1 MSSAPSSS
9 SRTLPAAATATP
21 PAPPP
26 SPIAGPTPRRRR
38 LGLKR
43 TRFAVPRMPTPVRA
57 LWQSATTEDQQRA
70 HRAATV
76 ILRTWLGKATR
87 DEAARELELSPLRFW
102 QLSQQAVA
110 GLVAGCLKQ
119 PRARRGRP
127 PAGEP
132 PEEGASA
139 LRKRIASLEREL
151 DGARRLIGLLKDLPV
166 PRPPGPPAGAERG
179 DARTRGRR
187 RAGGARP
194 AADAGAAGAPGAE
207 AARDAAR

>member
-9 SRTLPAAATATP
+9 RTLPATATP

-26 SPIAGPTPRRRR
+26 PESPAPRRRR
-38 LGLKR
+38 SGLKR

-57 LWQSATTEDQQRA
+57 LWAQATTEEQQRA

-76 ILRTWLGKATR
+76 ILRAWLGKATR
-87 DEAARELELSPLRFW
+87 EEAARELELSPLRFW

-151 DGARRLIGLLKDLPV
+151 GGARRRIGLPEGRPA

>member
-9 SRTLPAAATATP
+9 RTLPATATP

-26 SPIAGPTPRRRR
+26 PESPAPRRRR
-38 LGLKR
+38 SGLKR

-57 LWQSATTEDQQRA
+57 LWAQATTEEQQRA

-76 ILRTWLGKATR
+76 ILRAWLGKATR
-87 DEAARELELSPLRFW
+87 EEAARELELSPLRFW

-127 PAGEP
+127 PSGEP

-151 DGARRLIGLLKDLPV
+151 DGARRLIGLLKELPA
-166 PRPPGPPAGAERG
+166 PRAPGAPGAERA
-179 DARTRGRR
+179 DAGTRGRR
-187 RAGGARP
+187 RRDVARP
-194 AADAGAAGAPGAE
+194 AADAGGPRGTGTE

>member
-43 TRFAVPRMPTPVRA
+43 TRFAVPRMPAPVRG
-57 LWQSATTEDQQRA
+57 LWESATTEDQQRA
-70 HRAATV
+70 HRTATV
-76 ILRTWLGKATR
+76 ILRAWLGKATR

-119 PRARRGRP
+119 PRFRRGRP

-151 DGARRLIGLLKDLPV
+151 DGSRRLIGLLKELPA
-166 PRPPGPPAGAERG
+166 PRAPGAPGAERA
-179 DARTRGRR
+179 DAGTRGRR
-187 RAGGARP
+187 RRDVARP
-194 AADAGAAGAPGAE
+194 AADAGGPRGTGTE

>member
-9 SRTLPAAATATP
+9 RTLPATATP

-26 SPIAGPTPRRRR
+26 PESPAPRRRR
-38 LGLKR
+38 SGLKR

-57 LWQSATTEDQQRA
+57 LWAQATTEEQQRA
-70 HRAATV
+70 HRTATV
-76 ILRTWLGKATR
+76 ILRAWLGKATR

-119 PRARRGRP
+119 PRFRRGRP

-151 DGARRLIGLLKDLPV
+151 DGSRRLIGLLKELPA
-166 PRPPGPPAGAERG
+166 PRAPGAPGAERA
-179 DARTRGRR
+179 DAGTRGRR
-187 RAGGARP
+187 RRDVARP
-194 AADAGAAGAPGAE
+194 AADAGGPRGTGTE